1 MKDEIRLAYRS
12 AAGRR
17 AAEIFVRI
25 FSMFSAVLGLFFLFW
40 ILWTVIKKGFPVLSL
55 SFFTSAP
62 PSPGA
67 GYGGIHYALVG
78 TLKMTGLAALMGI
91 PAGLLAGVHLAEFG
105 HQTRFAAA
113 VRFCIN
119 LLMGIPSIL
128 VGLFAYTL
136 IVLST
141 PRHYSGYA
149 GAFALAVIM
158 FPTVARTCE
167 DMLRLVPD
175 TLRESALAL
184 GIPRWRM
191 ITGILFRSARGGL
204 LTGVL
209 LAVARVSGETAP
221 LLFTALNNNFYPH
234 RLGQP
239 TANLT
244 VTIYNY
250 AMSPYD
256 NWQKVAWG
264 ASLVIMAFILT
275 LTLILRAL
283 LKERNRA

>member
-1 MKDEIRLAYRS
+1 MKDAPRLSYRNP
-12 AAGRR
+12 AGRK
-17 AAEIFVRI
+17 AMEGFVRV
-25 FSMFSAVLGLFFLFW
+25 FSTFSALVGLFFLFW
-40 ILWTVIKKGFPVLSL
+40 ILWTVLKNGHSVLSL
-55 SFFTSAP
+55 KFFTSAP
-62 PSPGA
+62 PSPGE
-67 GYGGIHYALVG
+67 GTGGIYYALVG

-91 PAGLLAGVHLAEFG
+91 PLGLMAGVYLAEFG
-105 HQTRFAAA
+105 RQSRFAAA

-136 IVLST
+136 IVLSV

-149 GAFALAVIM
+149 GAFALAIIM
-158 FPTVARTCE
+158 FPTVARTSE
-167 DMLRLVPD
+167 DMLSLVPD

-184 GIPRWRM
+184 GVPRWRM
-191 ITGILFRSARGGL
+191 ITGILFRSARRGL
-204 LTGVL
+204 TTGVL

-221 LLFTALNNNFYPH
+221 LLFTALNNNYYP
-234 RLGQP
+234 RNLSKP

-256 NWQKVAWG
+256 NWQKVSWG
-264 ASLVIMAFILT
+264 AALVIMAFILT
-275 LTLILRAL
+275 LMLVLRVL
-283 LKERNRA
+283 LRERSRS

>member
-1 MKDEIRLAYRS
+1 MNDNLRLEYRNTKS
-12 AAGRR
+12 RKAM
-17 AAEIFVRI
+17 EIFVRI
-25 FSMFSAVLGLFFLFW
+25 FSMFSACIGLFFLFW
-40 ILWTVIKKGFPVLSL
+40 ILWTVFKKGYSVLSL

-62 PSPGA
+62 PSPGE
-67 GYGGIHYALVG
+67 GTGGIYYALVG

-91 PAGLLAGVHLAEFG
+91 PLGILAGVYLAEFG
-105 HQTRFAAA
+105 RQTRFAAA

-128 VGLFAYTL
+128 VGLFAYTI

-149 GAFALAVIM
+149 GAFALAIIM

-191 ITGILFRSARGGL
+191 IMGILFRSARRGIA
-204 LTGVL
+204 TGVL

-256 NWQKVAWG
+256 NWQKVSWG
-264 ASLVIMAFILT
+264 ASFVIMGFILF
-275 LTLILRAL
+275 LTLILRSVL
-283 LKERNRA
+283 RERSR